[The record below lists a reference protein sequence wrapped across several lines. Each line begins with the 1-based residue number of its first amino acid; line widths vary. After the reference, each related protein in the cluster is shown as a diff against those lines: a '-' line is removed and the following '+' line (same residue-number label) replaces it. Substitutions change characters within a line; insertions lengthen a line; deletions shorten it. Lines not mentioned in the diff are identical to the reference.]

1 MEAPPS
7 PLSSRP
13 ELRRSVVERSAV
25 SAVLPWECFS
35 TERSVVERSAVSA
48 VLPWECFS
56 TERSVVERSAAS
68 AVLPW
73 ECFSTE
79 RSVVERSAVADPSW
93 RCFRQTVPGLPGDN
107 LLRDLGHP
115 LTVWRLERL

>member
-1 MEAPPS
+1 MCFDRRDEKTGPVQQLLLLEAPPS

-48 VLPWECFS
+48 VF
-56 TERSVVERSAAS
+56 
-68 AVLPW
+68 PW

-115 LTVWRLERL
+115 LTVWRLE